1 MPDKNWQFE
10 LEEYIKQGEPDRAEK
25 SEAWQT
31 AIGLQAVDGL
41 KPSSYLLETARRH
54 IEGDISIEEVKS
66 LIDSYYQTQTSH
78 TQDSAMTEE
87 ADKVSANIAELL
99 NEKTFTFSPMGYISI
114 HRRIFNGVFKF
125 AGSLRDYNIS
135 KKEWVLRGDTVL
147 YTSAAELRMTL
158 DYDFAQE
165 ARFDYRTLSP
175 SEMIVHFARFIS
187 GLWQIHPFG
196 EGNTRTT
203 AVFAIKYLRSM
214 GFDVNNDLFAAHSWY
229 FRNAL
234 VRANYRNYQK
244 KVEPDFHFL
253 EQFFRNLLLGE
264 QDELKNRYLLIQLPE
279 NFPASTRQT
288 PDKHPTST
296 RQVPDKF
303 STGNSRILDLIR
315 VLGDKELSLKE
326 LLVLLSLKDRES
338 FRKSYLDP
346 AIQSGFVRS
355 LYPDSP
361 RHPRQKYLLTEKGQ
375 ASRRS
380 LE

>member
-1 MPDKNWQFE
+1 MEMNPQEFD
-10 LEEYIKQGEPDRAEK
+10 EYLRQSEPHRSERAQSWK
-25 SEAWQT
+25 T

-288 PDKHPTST
+288 PDKYPTST

>member
-1 MPDKNWQFE
+1 MEMNPQEFD
-10 LEEYIKQGEPDRAEK
+10 EYLRQSEPHRSERAQSWK
-25 SEAWQT
+25 T

-288 PDKHPTST
+288 PGKHPTST

>member
-1 MPDKNWQFE
+1 MEMNPQEFD
-10 LEEYIKQGEPDRAEK
+10 EYLRQSEPHRSERAQSWK
-25 SEAWQT
+25 T

-66 LIDSYYQTQTSH
+66 LIDSYYQTQASR

-99 NEKTFTFSPMGYISI
+99 NEKAFTFSPMGYISI

-147 YTSAAELRMTL
+147 YASAAELRMTL
-158 DYDFAQE
+158 DYDFEQE
-165 ARFDYRTLSP
+165 TRFDYRSLSP

-244 KVEPDFHFL
+244 KIEPDFQFL

-264 QDELKNRYLLIQLPE
+264 QNELKNRYLLIQLPE
-279 NFPASTRQT
+279 NFPASTRQA
-288 PDKHPTST
+288 PGKHPTST

-303 STGNSRILDLIR
+303 TTGNSRILELIR

-326 LLVLLSLKDRES
+326 LLVLLSLKDREN
-338 FRKSYLDP
+338 FKKSYLEP
-346 AIQSGFVRS
+346 AIQSGFVRC

-375 ASRRS
+375 VFRRS
-380 LE
+380 LK

>member
-1 MPDKNWQFE
+1 MEMNPQEFD
-10 LEEYIKQGEPDRAEK
+10 EYLRQSEPHRSERAQSWK
-25 SEAWQT
+25 T

-41 KPSSYLLETARRH
+41 KPSSYLWETARRH

-66 LIDSYYQTQTSH
+66 LIDSYYQTQASR

-99 NEKTFTFSPMGYISI
+99 NEKAFTFSPMGYISI

-147 YTSAAELRMTL
+147 YASAAELRMTL
-158 DYDFAQE
+158 DYDFEQE
-165 ARFDYRTLSP
+165 TRFDYRSLSP

-203 AVFAIKYLRSM
+203 AVFVIKYLRSM

-244 KVEPDFHFL
+244 KIEPDFQFL

-264 QDELKNRYLLIQLPE
+264 QNELKNRYLLIQLPE
-279 NFPASTRQT
+279 NFPASTRQA

-303 STGNSRILDLIR
+303 TTGNSRILDLIR

-326 LLVLLSLKDRES
+326 LLVLLSLKDREN
-338 FRKSYLDP
+338 FKKSYLEP
-346 AIQSGFVRS
+346 AIQSGFVHS

>member
-1 MPDKNWQFE
+1 MEMNPQEFD
-10 LEEYIKQGEPDRAEK
+10 EYLRQSEPHRSERAQSWK
-25 SEAWQT
+25 T

-66 LIDSYYQTQTSH
+66 LIDSYYQTQASR

-99 NEKTFTFSPMGYISI
+99 NEKAFTFSPMGYISI

-147 YTSAAELRMTL
+147 YASAAELRMTL
-158 DYDFAQE
+158 DYDFEQE
-165 ARFDYRTLSP
+165 TRFDYRSLSP

-203 AVFAIKYLRSM
+203 AVFVIKYLRSM

-244 KVEPDFHFL
+244 KIEPDFQFL

-264 QDELKNRYLLIQLPE
+264 QNELKNRYLLIQLPE
-279 NFPASTRQT
+279 NFPASTRQA

-326 LLVLLSLKDRES
+326 LLVLLSLKDREN
-338 FRKSYLDP
+338 FKKSYLEP
-346 AIQSGFVRS
+346 AIQSGFVRC

-375 ASRRS
+375 VFRRS
-380 LE
+380 LK

>member
-1 MPDKNWQFE
+1 MEMNPQEFD
-10 LEEYIKQGEPDRAEK
+10 EYLRQSEPHRSERAQSWK
-25 SEAWQT
+25 T

-66 LIDSYYQTQTSH
+66 LIDSYYQTQASH
-78 TQDSAMTEE
+78 TQDSAMIEE

-147 YTSAAELRMTL
+147 YASAAELRMTL
-158 DYDFAQE
+158 DYDFEQE
-165 ARFDYRTLSP
+165 TRFDYRSLSP

-244 KVEPDFHFL
+244 KIEPDFQFL

-264 QDELKNRYLLIQLPE
+264 QNELKNRYLLIQLPE
-279 NFPASTRQT
+279 NFPASTRQA

-303 STGNSRILDLIR
+303 TTGNSRILELIR

-326 LLVLLSLKDRES
+326 LLVLLSLKDREN

-346 AIQSGFVRS
+346 AIQSGFVRC

>member
-1 MPDKNWQFE
+1 MEMNPQEFD
-10 LEEYIKQGEPDRAEK
+10 EYLRQSEPHRSERAQSWK
-25 SEAWQT
+25 T

-66 LIDSYYQTQTSH
+66 LIDSYYQTQASR

-99 NEKTFTFSPMGYISI
+99 NEKAFTFSPMGYISI

-147 YTSAAELRMTL
+147 YASAAELRMTL
-158 DYDFAQE
+158 DYDFEQE
-165 ARFDYRTLSP
+165 TRFDYRSLSP

-244 KVEPDFHFL
+244 KIEPDFQFL

-264 QDELKNRYLLIQLPE
+264 QNELKNRYLLIQLPE
-279 NFPASTRQT
+279 NFPASTRQA

-296 RQVPDKF
+296 RHVPDKF
-303 STGNSRILDLIR
+303 TTGNSRILELIR

-326 LLVLLSLKDRES
+326 LLVLLSLKDREN
-338 FRKSYLDP
+338 FKKSYLEP
-346 AIQSGFVRS
+346 AIQSGFVRC

-375 ASRRS
+375 VFRRS
-380 LE
+380 LD

>member
-1 MPDKNWQFE
+1 MEMNPQEFD
-10 LEEYIKQGEPDRAEK
+10 EYLRQSEPHRSERAQSWK
-25 SEAWQT
+25 T

-264 QDELKNRYLLIQLPE
+264 QNELKNRYLLIQLPE
-279 NFPASTRQT
+279 NFPASTRQA

-375 ASRRS
+375 VFRRS

>member
-1 MPDKNWQFE
+1 MNPQEFD
-10 LEEYIKQGEPDRAEK
+10 EYLRQSEPHRSERAQSWK
-25 SEAWQT
+25 T

-244 KVEPDFHFL
+244 KIEPDFQFL

-264 QDELKNRYLLIQLPE
+264 QNELKNRYLLIQLPE

-288 PDKHPTST
+288 PGKHPTST

-303 STGNSRILDLIR
+303 TTGNSRILELIR

-326 LLVLLSLKDRES
+326 LLVLLSLKDREN
-338 FRKSYLDP
+338 FKKSYLEP
-346 AIQSGFVRS
+346 AIQSGFVRC

-375 ASRRS
+375 VFRRS
-380 LE
+380 LK

>member
-1 MPDKNWQFE
+1 MNPQEFD
-10 LEEYIKQGEPDRAEK
+10 EYLRQSEPHRSERAQSWK
-25 SEAWQT
+25 T

-66 LIDSYYQTQTSH
+66 LIDSYYQTQASR

-99 NEKTFTFSPMGYISI
+99 NEKAFTFSPMGYISI

-165 ARFDYRTLSP
+165 ARFDYRSLSP

-187 GLWQIHPFG
+187 GLWQIYPFG

-244 KVEPDFHFL
+244 KIEPDFQFL

-264 QDELKNRYLLIQLPE
+264 QNELKNRYLLIQLPE
-279 NFPASTRQT
+279 NFPASTRQA

-303 STGNSRILDLIR
+303 TTGNSRILELIR

-326 LLVLLSLKDRES
+326 LLVLLSLKDREN
-338 FRKSYLDP
+338 FKKSYLEP
-346 AIQSGFVRS
+346 AIQSGFVRC

-375 ASRRS
+375 VFRRS
-380 LE
+380 LK

>member
-1 MPDKNWQFE
+1 MEMNPQEFD
-10 LEEYIKQGEPDRAEK
+10 EYLRQSEPHRSERAQSWK
-25 SEAWQT
+25 T

-264 QDELKNRYLLIQLPE
+264 QNELKNRYLLIQLPE
-279 NFPASTRQT
+279 NFPASTRQA
-288 PDKHPTST
+288 PDKYPTSI

>member
-1 MPDKNWQFE
+1 MEMNPQEFD
-10 LEEYIKQGEPDRAEK
+10 EYLRQSEPHRSERAQSWK
-25 SEAWQT
+25 T

-279 NFPASTRQT
+279 NFPASTRQA
-288 PDKHPTST
+288 PGKHPTST

-380 LE
+380 LG

>member
-1 MPDKNWQFE
+1 MEMNPQEFD
-10 LEEYIKQGEPDRAEK
+10 EYLRQSEPHRSERAQSWK
-25 SEAWQT
+25 T

-66 LIDSYYQTQTSH
+66 LIDSYYQTQASH

-244 KVEPDFHFL
+244 KIEPDFQFL

-264 QDELKNRYLLIQLPE
+264 QNELKNRYLLIQLPE
-279 NFPASTRQT
+279 NFPASTRQA
-288 PDKHPTST
+288 PGKHPTST

>member
-1 MPDKNWQFE
+1 MEMNPQEFD
-10 LEEYIKQGEPDRAEK
+10 EYLRQSEPHRSERAQSWK
-25 SEAWQT
+25 T

-41 KPSSYLLETARRH
+41 KPSSYLLETARHH

-196 EGNTRTT
+196 EGNTQTT

-279 NFPASTRQT
+279 NFPASTRQA
-288 PDKHPTST
+288 PDKYPTSI

>member
-1 MPDKNWQFE
+1 MEMNPQEFD
-10 LEEYIKQGEPDRAEK
+10 EYLRQSEPHRSERAQSWK
-25 SEAWQT
+25 T

-66 LIDSYYQTQTSH
+66 LIDSYYQTQASH

-99 NEKTFTFSPMGYISI
+99 NEKAFTFSPMGYISI

-147 YTSAAELRMTL
+147 YASAAELRMTL
-158 DYDFAQE
+158 DYDFEQE
-165 ARFDYRTLSP
+165 TRFDYRSLSP

-244 KVEPDFHFL
+244 KIEPDFQFL

-264 QDELKNRYLLIQLPE
+264 QNELKNRYLLIQLPE
-279 NFPASTRQT
+279 NFPASTRQA

-303 STGNSRILDLIR
+303 TTGNSRILELIR

-326 LLVLLSLKDRES
+326 LLVLLSLKDREN
-338 FRKSYLDP
+338 FKKSYLEP
-346 AIQSGFVRS
+346 AIQSGFVRC

-380 LE
+380 LK

>member
-1 MPDKNWQFE
+1 MNPQEFD
-10 LEEYIKQGEPDRAEK
+10 EYLRQSEPHRSERAQSWK
-25 SEAWQT
+25 T

-66 LIDSYYQTQTSH
+66 LIDSYYQTQASR

-99 NEKTFTFSPMGYISI
+99 NEKAFTFSPMGYISI

-147 YTSAAELRMTL
+147 YASAAELRMTL
-158 DYDFAQE
+158 DYDFEQE
-165 ARFDYRTLSP
+165 TRFDYRSLSP

-244 KVEPDFHFL
+244 KIEPDFQFL

-264 QDELKNRYLLIQLPE
+264 QNELKNRYLLIQLPE
-279 NFPASTRQT
+279 NFPASTRQA
-288 PDKHPTST
+288 PGKHPTST

-303 STGNSRILDLIR
+303 TTGNSRILELIR

-326 LLVLLSLKDRES
+326 LLVLLSLKDREN
-338 FRKSYLDP
+338 FKKSYLEP
-346 AIQSGFVRS
+346 AIQSGFVRC

-375 ASRRS
+375 VFRRS
-380 LE
+380 LK

>member
-1 MPDKNWQFE
+1 MEMNPQEFD
-10 LEEYIKQGEPDRAEK
+10 EYLRQSEPHRSERAQSWK
-25 SEAWQT
+25 T

-66 LIDSYYQTQTSH
+66 LIDSYYQTQASH

-99 NEKTFTFSPMGYISI
+99 NEKAFTFSPMGYISI

-147 YTSAAELRMTL
+147 YASAAELRMTL
-158 DYDFAQE
+158 DYDFEQE
-165 ARFDYRTLSP
+165 TRFDYRSLSP

-244 KVEPDFHFL
+244 KIEPDFQFL

-264 QDELKNRYLLIQLPE
+264 QNELKNRYLLIQLPE
-279 NFPASTRQT
+279 NFPASTRQA
-288 PDKHPTST
+288 PDKYPTSI

-303 STGNSRILDLIR
+303 TTGNSRILELIR

-326 LLVLLSLKDRES
+326 LLVLLSLKDREN
-338 FRKSYLDP
+338 FKKSYLEP
-346 AIQSGFVRS
+346 AIQSGFVRC

-375 ASRRS
+375 VFRRS
-380 LE
+380 LK

>member
-1 MPDKNWQFE
+1 MEMNPQEFD
-10 LEEYIKQGEPDRAEK
+10 EYLRQSEPHRSERAQSWK
-25 SEAWQT
+25 T

-66 LIDSYYQTQTSH
+66 LIDSYYQTQASR

-244 KVEPDFHFL
+244 KIEPDFQFL

-264 QDELKNRYLLIQLPE
+264 QNELKNRYLLIQLPE
-279 NFPASTRQT
+279 NFPASTRQA

-303 STGNSRILDLIR
+303 TTGNSRILELIR

-326 LLVLLSLKDRES
+326 LLVLLSLKDREN
-338 FRKSYLDP
+338 FKKSYLEP
-346 AIQSGFVRS
+346 AIQSGFVRC

-380 LE
+380 LK

>member
-1 MPDKNWQFE
+1 MEMNPQEFD
-10 LEEYIKQGEPDRAEK
+10 EYLRQSEPHRSERAQSWK
-25 SEAWQT
+25 T

-99 NEKTFTFSPMGYISI
+99 NEKAFTFSPMGYISI

-135 KKEWVLRGDTVL
+135 KKEWVLRGDMVL

-158 DYDFAQE
+158 DYDFEQE
-165 ARFDYRTLSP
+165 TRFDYRSLSS

-244 KVEPDFHFL
+244 KIEPDFQFL

-264 QDELKNRYLLIQLPE
+264 QNELKNRYLLIQLPE
-279 NFPASTRQT
+279 NFPASTRQA

-303 STGNSRILDLIR
+303 TTGNSRILELIR

-326 LLVLLSLKDRES
+326 LLVLLSLKDREN
-338 FRKSYLDP
+338 FKKSYLEP
-346 AIQSGFVRS
+346 AIQSGFVRC

-375 ASRRS
+375 VFRRS
-380 LE
+380 LK

>member
-1 MPDKNWQFE
+1 MEMNPQEFD
-10 LEEYIKQGEPDRAEK
+10 EYLRQSEPHRSERAQSWK
-25 SEAWQT
+25 T

-99 NEKTFTFSPMGYISI
+99 NEKAFTFSPMGYISI

-264 QDELKNRYLLIQLPE
+264 QNELKNRYLLIQLPE
-279 NFPASTRQT
+279 NFPASTRQA
-288 PDKHPTST
+288 PDKYPTSI

>member
-1 MPDKNWQFE
+1 MEMNPQEFD
-10 LEEYIKQGEPDRAEK
+10 EYLRQSEPHRSERAQSWK
-25 SEAWQT
+25 T

-66 LIDSYYQTQTSH
+66 LIDSYYQTQASH

-99 NEKTFTFSPMGYISI
+99 NEKAFTFSPMGYISI

-147 YTSAAELRMTL
+147 YASAAELRMTL
-158 DYDFAQE
+158 DYDFEQE
-165 ARFDYRTLSP
+165 TRFDYRSLSP

-214 GFDVNNDLFAAHSWY
+214 GFDVNNDLFATHSWY

-244 KVEPDFHFL
+244 KIEPDFQFL

-264 QDELKNRYLLIQLPE
+264 QNELKNRYLLIQLPE
-279 NFPASTRQT
+279 NFPASTRQA

-303 STGNSRILDLIR
+303 TTGNSRILELIR

-338 FRKSYLDP
+338 FRKSYLEP
-346 AIQSGFVRS
+346 AIQSGFVRC

-375 ASRRS
+375 VFRRS
-380 LE
+380 LK

>member
-1 MPDKNWQFE
+1 MEMNPQEFD
-10 LEEYIKQGEPDRAEK
+10 EYLRQSEPHRSERAQSWK
-25 SEAWQT
+25 T

-66 LIDSYYQTQTSH
+66 LIDSYYQTQASR

-99 NEKTFTFSPMGYISI
+99 NEKAFTFSPMGYISI

-147 YTSAAELRMTL
+147 YASAAELRMTL
-158 DYDFAQE
+158 DYDFEQE
-165 ARFDYRTLSP
+165 TRFDYRSLSP

-244 KVEPDFHFL
+244 KIEPDFQFL

-264 QDELKNRYLLIQLPE
+264 QNELKNRYLLIQLPE
-279 NFPASTRQT
+279 NFPASTRQA

-303 STGNSRILDLIR
+303 TTGNSRILELIR

-326 LLVLLSLKDRES
+326 LLVLLSLKDREN
-338 FRKSYLDP
+338 FKKSYLEP
-346 AIQSGFVRS
+346 AIQSGFVRC

-375 ASRRS
+375 VFRRS
-380 LE
+380 LD

>member
-1 MPDKNWQFE
+1 MEMNPQEFD
-10 LEEYIKQGEPDRAEK
+10 EYLRQSEPHRSERAQSWK
-25 SEAWQT
+25 T

-66 LIDSYYQTQTSH
+66 LIDSYYQTQASH

-147 YTSAAELRMTL
+147 YASAAELRMTL
-158 DYDFAQE
+158 DYDFEQE
-165 ARFDYRTLSP
+165 TRFDYRSLSP

-244 KVEPDFHFL
+244 KIEPDFQFL

-264 QDELKNRYLLIQLPE
+264 QNELKNRYLLIQLPE
-279 NFPASTRQT
+279 NFPASTRQA

-296 RQVPDKF
+296 RQVHNRKF
-303 STGNSRILDLIR
+303 PYS
-315 VLGDKELSLKE
+315 
-326 LLVLLSLKDRES
+326 
-338 FRKSYLDP
+338 
-346 AIQSGFVRS
+346 
-355 LYPDSP
+355 
-361 RHPRQKYLLTEKGQ
+361 
-375 ASRRS
+375 
-380 LE
+380 

>member
-1 MPDKNWQFE
+1 MEMNPQEFD
-10 LEEYIKQGEPDRAEK
+10 EYLRQSEPHRSERAQSWK
-25 SEAWQT
+25 T

-99 NEKTFTFSPMGYISI
+99 NENTFTFSPMGYISI

-244 KVEPDFHFL
+244 KIEPDFQFL

-264 QDELKNRYLLIQLPE
+264 QNELKNRYLLIQLPE
-279 NFPASTRQT
+279 NFPASTRQA

-303 STGNSRILDLIR
+303 TTGNSRILELIR

>member
-1 MPDKNWQFE
+1 MNPQEFD
-10 LEEYIKQGEPDRAEK
+10 EYLRQSEPHRSERAQSWK
-25 SEAWQT
+25 T

-66 LIDSYYQTQTSH
+66 LIDSYYQTQASR

-244 KVEPDFHFL
+244 KIEPDFQFL

-264 QDELKNRYLLIQLPE
+264 QNELKNRYLLIQLPE
-279 NFPASTRQT
+279 NFPASTRQA

-303 STGNSRILDLIR
+303 TTGNSRILELIR

-326 LLVLLSLKDRES
+326 LLVLLSLKDREN
-338 FRKSYLDP
+338 FKKSYLEP
-346 AIQSGFVRS
+346 AIQSGFVRC

-375 ASRRS
+375 VFRRS
-380 LE
+380 LK

>member
-1 MPDKNWQFE
+1 MEMNPQEFD
-10 LEEYIKQGEPDRAEK
+10 EYLRQSEPHRSERAQSWK
-25 SEAWQT
+25 T

-66 LIDSYYQTQTSH
+66 LIDSYYQTQASH

-203 AVFAIKYLRSM
+203 AVFVIKYLRSM

-244 KVEPDFHFL
+244 KIEPDFQFL

-264 QDELKNRYLLIQLPE
+264 QNELKNRYLLIQLPE
-279 NFPASTRQT
+279 NFPASTRQA

-303 STGNSRILDLIR
+303 TTGNSRILELIR

-338 FRKSYLDP
+338 FRKSYLEP
-346 AIQSGFVRS
+346 AIQSGFVRC

-375 ASRRS
+375 VFRRS
-380 LE
+380 LK

>member
-1 MPDKNWQFE
+1 MEMNPQEFD
-10 LEEYIKQGEPDRAEK
+10 EYLRQSEPHRSERAQSWK
-25 SEAWQT
+25 T

-66 LIDSYYQTQTSH
+66 LIDSYYQTQASH

-158 DYDFAQE
+158 DYDFEQE
-165 ARFDYRTLSP
+165 TRFDYRSLSP

-244 KVEPDFHFL
+244 KIEPDFQFL

-264 QDELKNRYLLIQLPE
+264 QNELKNRYLLIQLPE
-279 NFPASTRQT
+279 NFPASTRQA

-303 STGNSRILDLIR
+303 TTGNSRILELIR

-326 LLVLLSLKDRES
+326 LLVLLSLKDREN
-338 FRKSYLDP
+338 FKKSYLEP
-346 AIQSGFVRS
+346 AIQSGFVRC

-375 ASRRS
+375 VFRRS
-380 LE
+380 LK

>member
-1 MPDKNWQFE
+1 MEMNPQEFD
-10 LEEYIKQGEPDRAEK
+10 EYLRQSEPHRSERAQSWK
-25 SEAWQT
+25 T

-66 LIDSYYQTQTSH
+66 LIDSYYQTQASH

-264 QDELKNRYLLIQLPE
+264 QNELKNRYLLIQLPE

-288 PDKHPTST
+288 PGKHPTST

-303 STGNSRILDLIR
+303 STGNPRILDLIR

-338 FRKSYLDP
+338 FRKSYLNP
-346 AIQSGFVRS
+346 AIQSGFVRC

>member
-1 MPDKNWQFE
+1 MNPQEFD
-10 LEEYIKQGEPDRAEK
+10 EYLRQSEPHRSERAQSWK
-25 SEAWQT
+25 T

-66 LIDSYYQTQTSH
+66 LIDSYYQTQASH

-99 NEKTFTFSPMGYISI
+99 NEKAFTFSPMGYISI

-147 YTSAAELRMTL
+147 YASAAELRMTL
-158 DYDFAQE
+158 DYDFEQE
-165 ARFDYRTLSP
+165 TRFDYRSLAP

-203 AVFAIKYLRSM
+203 AVFVIKYLRSM

-244 KVEPDFHFL
+244 KIEPDFQFL

-264 QDELKNRYLLIQLPE
+264 QNELKNRYLLIQLPE
-279 NFPASTRQT
+279 NFPASTRQA

-303 STGNSRILDLIR
+303 TTGNSRILELIR

-326 LLVLLSLKDRES
+326 LLVLLSLKDREN
-338 FRKSYLDP
+338 FKKSYLEP
-346 AIQSGFVRS
+346 AIQSGFVRY

>member
-1 MPDKNWQFE
+1 MNPQEFD
-10 LEEYIKQGEPDRAEK
+10 EYLRQSEPHRSERAQSWK
-25 SEAWQT
+25 T

-66 LIDSYYQTQTSH
+66 LIDSYYQTQASR

-244 KVEPDFHFL
+244 KIEPDFQFL

-264 QDELKNRYLLIQLPE
+264 QNELKNRYLLIQLPE
-279 NFPASTRQT
+279 NFPASTRQA

-303 STGNSRILDLIR
+303 TTGNSRILELIR

-326 LLVLLSLKDRES
+326 LLVLLSLKDREN
-338 FRKSYLDP
+338 FKKSYLEP
-346 AIQSGFVRS
+346 AIQSGFVRC

>member
-1 MPDKNWQFE
+1 MNPQEFD
-10 LEEYIKQGEPDRAEK
+10 EYLRQSEPHRSERAQSWK
-25 SEAWQT
+25 T

-66 LIDSYYQTQTSH
+66 LIDSYYQTQASR

-99 NEKTFTFSPMGYISI
+99 NEKAFTFSPMGYISI

-147 YTSAAELRMTL
+147 YASAAELRMTL
-158 DYDFAQE
+158 DYDFEQE
-165 ARFDYRTLSP
+165 TRFDYRSLSP

-244 KVEPDFHFL
+244 KIEPDFQFL

-264 QDELKNRYLLIQLPE
+264 QNELKNRYLLIQLPE
-279 NFPASTRQT
+279 NFPASTRQA

-303 STGNSRILDLIR
+303 TTGNSRILELIR

-326 LLVLLSLKDRES
+326 LLVLLSLKDREN
-338 FRKSYLDP
+338 FKKSYLEP

-355 LYPDSP
+355 LYPGSP

-380 LE
+380 LK

>member
-1 MPDKNWQFE
+1 MEMNPQEFD
-10 LEEYIKQGEPDRAEK
+10 EYLRQSEPHRSERAQSWK
-25 SEAWQT
+25 T

-66 LIDSYYQTQTSH
+66 LIDSYYQTQASR

-99 NEKTFTFSPMGYISI
+99 NEKAFTFSPMGYISI
-114 HRRIFNGVFKF
+114 HWRIFNGVFKF

-147 YTSAAELRMTL
+147 YASAAELRMTL

-244 KVEPDFHFL
+244 KIEPDFQFL

-264 QDELKNRYLLIQLPE
+264 QNELKNRYLLIQLPE
-279 NFPASTRQT
+279 NFPASTRQA

-303 STGNSRILDLIR
+303 TTGNSRILELIR

-326 LLVLLSLKDRES
+326 LLVLLSLKDREN
-338 FRKSYLDP
+338 FKKSYLEP
-346 AIQSGFVRS
+346 AIQSGFVRC

>member
-1 MPDKNWQFE
+1 MNPQEFD
-10 LEEYIKQGEPDRAEK
+10 EYLRQSEPHRSERAQSWK
-25 SEAWQT
+25 T

-264 QDELKNRYLLIQLPE
+264 QNELKNRYLLIQLPE

-288 PDKHPTST
+288 PGKHPTST

>member
-1 MPDKNWQFE
+1 MNPQEFD
-10 LEEYIKQGEPDRAEK
+10 EYLRQSEPHRSERAQSWK
-25 SEAWQT
+25 T

-66 LIDSYYQTQTSH
+66 LIDSYYQTQASH

-99 NEKTFTFSPMGYISI
+99 NEKAFTFSPMGYISI

-244 KVEPDFHFL
+244 KIEPDFQFL

-264 QDELKNRYLLIQLPE
+264 QNELKNRYLLIQLPE
-279 NFPASTRQT
+279 NFPASTRQA

-303 STGNSRILDLIR
+303 TTGNSRILELIR

-326 LLVLLSLKDRES
+326 LLVLLSLKDREN
-338 FRKSYLDP
+338 FKKSYLEP

-375 ASRRS
+375 VFRRS
-380 LE
+380 LK

>member
-1 MPDKNWQFE
+1 MEMNPQEFD
-10 LEEYIKQGEPDRAEK
+10 EYLRQSEPHRSERAQSWK
-25 SEAWQT
+25 T

-264 QDELKNRYLLIQLPE
+264 QNELKNRYLLIQLPE

-288 PDKHPTST
+288 PGKHPTST

-380 LE
+380 LD

>member
-1 MPDKNWQFE
+1 MNPQEFD
-10 LEEYIKQGEPDRAEK
+10 EYLRQSEPHRSERAQSWK
-25 SEAWQT
+25 T

-175 SEMIVHFARFIS
+175 SEMIVHFTRFIS

-244 KVEPDFHFL
+244 KIEPDFQFL

-264 QDELKNRYLLIQLPE
+264 QNELKNRYLLIQLPE
-279 NFPASTRQT
+279 NFPASTRQA

-303 STGNSRILDLIR
+303 TTGNSRILDLIR

-326 LLVLLSLKDRES
+326 LLVLLSLKDREN
-338 FRKSYLDP
+338 FKKSYLEP
-346 AIQSGFVRS
+346 AIQSGFVRC

-375 ASRRS
+375 VFRRS
-380 LE
+380 LK

>member
-1 MPDKNWQFE
+1 MNPQEFD
-10 LEEYIKQGEPDRAEK
+10 EYLRQSEPHRSERAQSWK
-25 SEAWQT
+25 T

-66 LIDSYYQTQTSH
+66 LIDSYYQTQASH

-99 NEKTFTFSPMGYISI
+99 NEKAFTFSPMGYISI

-125 AGSLRDYNIS
+125 PGSLRDYNIS

-244 KVEPDFHFL
+244 KIEPDFQFL

-264 QDELKNRYLLIQLPE
+264 QNELKNRYLLIQLPE
-279 NFPASTRQT
+279 NFPASTRQA

-303 STGNSRILDLIR
+303 TTGNSRILELIR

-326 LLVLLSLKDRES
+326 LLVLLSLKDREN
-338 FRKSYLDP
+338 FKKSYLEP

-375 ASRRS
+375 VFRRS
-380 LE
+380 LK

>member
-1 MPDKNWQFE
+1 MNPQEFD
-10 LEEYIKQGEPDRAEK
+10 EYLRQSEPHRSERAQSWK
-25 SEAWQT
+25 T

-279 NFPASTRQT
+279 NFPASTRQA
-288 PDKHPTST
+288 PDKYPISI

-380 LE
+380 LG

>member
-1 MPDKNWQFE
+1 MNPQEFD
-10 LEEYIKQGEPDRAEK
+10 EYLRQSEPHRSERAQSWK
-25 SEAWQT
+25 T

-147 YTSAAELRMTL
+147 YASAAELRMTL

-264 QDELKNRYLLIQLPE
+264 QNELKNRYLLIQLPE

-288 PDKHPTST
+288 PGKHLTST

>member
-1 MPDKNWQFE
+1 MEMNPQEFD
-10 LEEYIKQGEPDRAEK
+10 EYLRQSEPHRSERAQSWK
-25 SEAWQT
+25 T

-66 LIDSYYQTQTSH
+66 LIDNYYQTQTSH

-214 GFDVNNDLFAAHSWY
+214 GFDVNNDLFAVHSWY

-253 EQFFRNLLLGE
+253 EQFFRNLLLEE
-264 QDELKNRYLLIQLPE
+264 QNELKNRYLLIQLPE
-279 NFPASTRQT
+279 NFPASTRQA
-288 PDKHPTST
+288 PDKYPTSI